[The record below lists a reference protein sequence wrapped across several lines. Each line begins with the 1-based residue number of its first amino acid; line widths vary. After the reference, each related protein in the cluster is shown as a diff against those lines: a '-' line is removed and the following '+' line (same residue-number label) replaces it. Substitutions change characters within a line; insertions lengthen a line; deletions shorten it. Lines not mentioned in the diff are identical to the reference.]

1 MTRDM
6 TLDTL
11 ISRIVILSA
20 AKDLRR
26 KPVAA
31 PIAVHRHA
39 SPISIFQF
47 PFSIQPG
54 GTVKP

>member
-39 SPISIFQF
+39 SPISIFPF
-47 PFSIQPG
+47 PFSPEA
-54 GTVKP
+54 P